1 MGAELRAAIYEK
13 RVPAQVIT
21 EWYPYLTAHSRF
33 FYRKVRQLERNMH
46 TMQHLK
52 FLNNTGQFNYYKHRR
67 DWIEQYNTNLQRYVS
82 NRRAISARRKKEE
95 AREQRGMAQT

>member
-1 MGAELRAAIYEK
+1 MRLVQIPKSMGAELRAAIYEK

-67 DWIEQYNTNLQRYVS
+67 
-82 NRRAISARRKKEE
+82 
-95 AREQRGMAQT
+95 